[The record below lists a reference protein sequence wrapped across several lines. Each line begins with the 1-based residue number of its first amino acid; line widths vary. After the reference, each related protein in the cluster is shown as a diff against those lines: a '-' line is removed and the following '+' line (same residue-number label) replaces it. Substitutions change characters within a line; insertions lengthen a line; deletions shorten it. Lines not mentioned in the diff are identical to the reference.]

1 MKWCWVLPVLA
12 LAGCGKDTATDA
24 PVEVVRAGKIE
35 LRVAAAGEVRSAKAT
50 PLAVPGQGWSQRQLE
65 WMVAEGAQVK
75 QGDLLAR
82 FIAPQGELE
91 LTKAELDLRRNVLA
105 RMGKE
110 MELATAQDKVG
121 AEIAKVDVDLAIAER
136 YADADLGMFARNE
149 ILDAVQDAAF
159 LGFKHDTLEWQKRQT
174 GVRGGAELAV
184 LDSQRATYDMNA
196 KRRREDVAALELRAP
211 NDGVFVLNA
220 DWGGEKP
227 KVGASMW
234 AGQEFGA
241 LPELSA
247 LEVQFALTQLDAQGV
262 KVGSRVRMHPL
273 GRPDQEFKSE
283 VSWVAGAAQARSRQ
297 NPVKYVLMK
306 ATIPAQAVAQYK
318 LVPGQGMQAEV
329 FTGEKADGLSV
340 PNVALIAEGGKTF
353 VEVRSGGK
361 LSKREVQL
369 GARGTARSEVLK
381 GLQAG
386 DAVVLTPAANAV
398 DPDAKRF
405 SAPDA
410 GGGRG
415 GRGGGG
421 MRRVG

>member
-1 MKWCWVLPVLA
+1 MKWCWMLPLLA
-12 LAGCGKDTATDA
+12 LVACGKDATQDA
-24 PVEVVRAGKIE
+24 PVEVLKEGVLA
-35 LRVAAAGEVRSAKAT
+35 LRVSAAGEVRSAKAT

-65 WMVAEGAQVK
+65 WMVPEGSQVK
-75 QGDLLAR
+75 KGELIAR

-110 MELATAQDKVG
+110 LELATAQDRVG
-121 AEIAKVDVDLAIAER
+121 AEIAKVDVDLGIAER

-159 LGFKHDTLEWQKRQT
+159 LGFKHETLEWQKQQT

-184 LDSQRATYDMNA
+184 LDSQRATYDLNA

-262 KVGSRVRMHPL
+262 VVGSRVKMHPL
-273 GRPDQEFKSE
+273 GRPDQEFVSE
-283 VSWVAGAAQARSRQ
+283 VSWVAGAAQSRSRQ

-306 ATIPAQAVAQYK
+306 ATIPAEAVAKYRM
-318 LVPGQGMQAEV
+318 VPGQGMAAEV
-329 FTGEKADGLSV
+329 FTGEAGKGLSV

-353 VEVRSGGK
+353 VEVRVKGQ
-361 LSKREVQL
+361 LQKREVTL
-369 GARGTARSEVLK
+369 GARGTARSQVLG

-405 SAPDA
+405 SAPSDGA
-410 GGGRG
+410 RG

-421 MRRVG
+421 MRRMG

>member
-1 MKWCWVLPVLA
+1 MKIWMRMLPLLA
-12 LAGCGKDTATDA
+12 LSACGKDAALDA
-24 PVEVVRAGKIE
+24 PVEVVQESEVA
-35 LRVAAAGEVRSAKAT
+35 LRVSAAGEVRSAKAT
-50 PLAVPGQGWSQRQLE
+50 PLSVPGQGWSQRQLE
-65 WMVAEGAQVK
+65 WMVPEGSQVK
-75 QGDLLAR
+75 QGELIAR

-110 MELATAQDKVG
+110 LELATAQDKVG
-121 AEIAKVDVDLAIAER
+121 AEIAKVDVDLGIAYR
-136 YADADLGMFARNE
+136 YVGAELGMFARNE

-159 LGFKHDTLEWQKRQT
+159 RGYKHDTLEWQKQQT
-174 GVRGGAELAV
+174 STRGGAELAV
-184 LDSQRATYDMNA
+184 LDSQRATYDLNA
-196 KRRREDVAALELRAP
+196 KRRRDDVAALELRAP

-262 KVGSRVRMHPL
+262 KVGARVKMHAL
-273 GRPDQEFKSE
+273 GRPDQEFEST

-306 ATIPAQAVAQYK
+306 AVIPAEAVAKYQ
-318 LVPGQGMQAEV
+318 LVPGQGMAADV
-329 FTGEKADGLSV
+329 YTGESGKGLSV
-340 PNVALIAEGGKTF
+340 PNVALIAEGGKTY
-353 VEVRSGGK
+353 VEVRDGGK
-361 LSKREVQL
+361 LAKREVEL
-369 GARGTARSEVLK
+369 GARGTARSEVVK
-381 GLQAG
+381 GLKAG
-386 DAVVLTPAANAV
+386 DAVVLTPAANLA
-398 DPDAKRF
+398 DPNAKRF
-405 SAPDA
+405 SAPSDSS
-410 GGGRG
+410 RG

>member
-1 MKWCWVLPVLA
+1 MKIWMRMLPLLA
-12 LAGCGKDTATDA
+12 LSACGKDAALDA
-24 PVEVVRAGKIE
+24 PVEVVQESAVA
-35 LRVAAAGEVRSAKAT
+35 LRVSAAGEVRSAKAT

-65 WMVAEGAQVK
+65 WMVPEGSQVK
-75 QGDLLAR
+75 KGELIAR

-110 MELATAQDKVG
+110 LELSTAQDKVG
-121 AEIAKVDVDLAIAER
+121 AEIAKVDVDLGIAER
-136 YADADLGMFARNE
+136 YAGAELGMFARNE

-159 LGFKHDTLEWQKRQT
+159 LGYKHDTLEWQKRQT
-174 GVRGGAELAV
+174 STRGGAELAV
-184 LDSQRATYDMNA
+184 LDSQRATYD
-196 KRRREDVAALELRAP
+196 DVAALELRAP

-262 KVGSRVRMHPL
+262 KVGARVKMHAL
-273 GRPDQEFKSE
+273 GRPDQEFEST

-297 NPVKYVLMK
+297 NPVKYLLMK
-306 ATIPAQAVAQYK
+306 AVIPAEAVAKHQ
-318 LVPGQGMQAEV
+318 LVPGQGMAADV
-329 FTGEKADGLSV
+329 YTGESGKGLSV
-340 PNVALIAEGGKTF
+340 PNVALIAEGGKTY
-353 VEVRSGGK
+353 VEVREGGK
-361 LSKREVQL
+361 LAKREVEL
-369 GARGTARSEVLK
+369 GARGTARSEVTK
-381 GLQAG
+381 GLKSG
-386 DAVVLTPAANAV
+386 DAVVLTPAANLA
-398 DPDAKRF
+398 DPDARRF
-405 SAPDA
+405 SAPGDS
-410 GGGRG
+410 GRG

-421 MRRVG
+421 MRRMG

>member
-1 MKWCWVLPVLA
+1 MKWLRCMPLLA
-12 LAGCGKDTATDA
+12 LAACGKDTALDA
-24 PVEVVRAGKIE
+24 PVEVMAQAPIE
-35 LRVAAAGEVRSAKAT
+35 LRVAASGEVRSAKAT
-50 PLAVPGQGWSQRQLE
+50 PLSVPGQGWSQRQLE
-65 WMVAEGAQVK
+65 WMVAEGSQVK
-75 QGDLLAR
+75 QGELLAR

-105 RMGKE
+105 RFGKE
-110 MELATAQDKVG
+110 MDLSTAQDKVG

-159 LGFKHDTLEWQKRQT
+159 LGYKHDTLEWQKQQT

-184 LDSQRATYDMNA
+184 LDSQRATYDLNA

-262 KVGSRVRMHPL
+262 QVGSRVKMHAL
-273 GRPDQEFKSE
+273 GRPDQEFASK
-283 VSWVAGAAQARSRQ
+283 VSWVAGAAQSRSRN

-306 ATIPAQAVAQYK
+306 AMIPKEVVAKYG
-318 LVPGQGMQAEV
+318 LVPGQGMAADV
-329 FTGEKADGLSV
+329 FTGEKSQGLSV
-340 PNVALIAEGGKTF
+340 PNVALIAEGGKTY
-353 VEVRSGGK
+353 VEVRAGGK
-361 LSKREVQL
+361 LDKREVVL
-369 GARGTARSEVLK
+369 GARGTARSEVTK
-381 GLQAG
+381 GLKVG
-386 DAVVLTPAANAV
+386 DAVVLTPAANAI

-405 SAPDA
+405 SAPS
-410 GGGRG
+410 GEGRG
-415 GRGGGG
+415 GRGGG
-421 MRRVG
+421 MRRMG

>member
-1 MKWCWVLPVLA
+1 MKWILGMLSVLA
-12 LAGCGKDTATDA
+12 LAACGKDAALEA
-24 PVEVVRAGKIE
+24 PVEVVRESAVA
-35 LRVAAAGEVRSAKAT
+35 LRVSATGEVRSAKAT

-65 WMVAEGAQVK
+65 WMLPEGSQVK
-75 QGDLLAR
+75 QGELIAR

-110 MELATAQDKVG
+110 LELATAQDKVG
-121 AEIAKVDVDLAIAER
+121 AEIAKVDVDLGIAER
-136 YADADLGMFARNE
+136 YAGADLGMFARNE

-159 LGFKHDTLEWQKRQT
+159 LGFKHETLEWQKQQT
-174 GVRGGAELAV
+174 EVRGGAELAV
-184 LDSQRATYDMNA
+184 LDSQRATYDLNA

-262 KVGSRVRMHPL
+262 QVGARVAMHPL
-273 GRPDQEFKSE
+273 GRPDQSFEST

-297 NPVKYVLMK
+297 NPVKYVMMK
-306 ATIPAQAVAQYK
+306 ATIPAEAVAKFK
-318 LVPGQGMQAEV
+318 LVPGQGMSADV
-329 FTGEKADGLSV
+329 YTGESGQGLSV
-340 PNVALIAEGGKTF
+340 PNVALIAEGGKTY
-353 VEVRSGGK
+353 VEVREGGK
-361 LSKREVQL
+361 LAKREIEL
-369 GARGTARSEVLK
+369 GARGTARSEVVK
-381 GLQAG
+381 GLKAG
-386 DAVVLTPAANAV
+386 DAVVLTPAANQA

-405 SAPDA
+405 SAPSD
-410 GGGRG
+410 GSRG
-415 GRGGGG
+415 GRGGG
-421 MRRVG
+421 MRRMG

>member
-1 MKWCWVLPVLA
+1 MKGWWMLSLLA
-12 LAGCGKDTATDA
+12 LVACGKDAAQDA
-24 PVEVVRAGKIE
+24 PVEIIE
-35 LRVAAAGEVRSAKAT
+35 ASAVALRVAASGEVKSAKST

-65 WMVAEGAQVK
+65 WMVPEGSQVK
-75 QGDLLAR
+75 AGELIAR

-110 MELATAQDKVG
+110 IELSTAQDKVG
-121 AEIAKVDVDLAIAER
+121 AEIAKVDVDLGIAER
-136 YADADLGMFARNE
+136 YAGAELGMFARNE

-159 LGFKHDTLEWQKRQT
+159 LGYKHDTLEWQKEQT

-184 LDSQRATYDMNA
+184 LDSQRATFDLNA
-196 KRRREDVAALELRAP
+196 QRRREDVAALELRAP
-211 NDGVFVLNA
+211 HDGVFVLNS

-262 KVGSRVRMHPL
+262 KVGARVKMHGL
-273 GRPDQEFKSE
+273 GRPDQAFESK

-297 NPVKYVLMK
+297 NPVKYLLMK
-306 ATIPAQAVAQYK
+306 AIVPVEAVAKFQ
-318 LVPGQGMQAEV
+318 LVPGQGMAAEV
-329 FTGEKADGLSV
+329 FTGESDQGLSV
-340 PNVALIAEGGKTF
+340 PNVALIAEGGKTY
-353 VEVRSGGK
+353 VEVREGGK
-361 LSKREVQL
+361 LTKREIEL
-369 GARGTARSEVLK
+369 GARGTARSEVIK
-381 GLQAG
+381 GLKAG
-386 DAVVLTPAANAV
+386 DAVVLTPAANVA
-398 DPDAKRF
+398 DPNARRF
-405 SAPDA
+405 SAPTE
-410 GGGRG
+410 G

-421 MRRVG
+421 MRRMG

>member
-1 MKWCWVLPVLA
+1 MKWMLVLPLVA
-12 LAGCGKDTATDA
+12 LVACGNDPAQDA
-24 PVEVVRAGKIE
+24 PVEVLQDAAMN
-35 LRVAAAGEVRSAKAT
+35 LRVAAAGEVRSSKAT
-50 PLAVPGQGWSQRQLE
+50 PLTVPGQGWSQRQLE
-65 WMVAEGAQVK
+65 WMVPEGSQVK
-75 QGDLLAR
+75 KGELIAR

-110 MELATAQDKVG
+110 IELSAATDKVG
-121 AEIAKVDVDLAIAER
+121 AEIAKVDVDLGIAER

-159 LGFKHDTLEWQKRQT
+159 LGFKHKTLEWQREQT

-184 LDSQRATYDMNA
+184 LDSQRATYDLNA

-234 AGQEFGA
+234 AAQEFGA
-241 LPELSA
+241 LPELSS

-262 KVGSRVRMHPL
+262 KVGSRVKMHAL
-273 GRPDQEFKSE
+273 GRPDQEFVSE
-283 VSWVAGAAQARSRQ
+283 VSWVAGAAQSRSRQ
-297 NPVKYVLMK
+297 NPVKYLLMK
-306 ATIPAQAVAQYK
+306 AQIPADAVAKFK
-318 LVPGQGMQAEV
+318 LVPGQGMAAEV
-329 FTGEKADGLSV
+329 FTGESVKGLTV
-340 PNVALIAEGGKTF
+340 PNVALIADGGKTF
-353 VEVRSGGK
+353 VEVRVGSK
-361 LSKREVQL
+361 LEKREVTL

-381 GLQAG
+381 GLKAG
-386 DAVVLTPAANAV
+386 DAVVLTPAANAA

-405 SAPDA
+405 SAPA
-410 GGGRG
+410 GDGARG

>member
-1 MKWCWVLPVLA
+1 MKRMMWVLPLL
-12 LAGCGKDTATDA
+12 LAGCGKDAAVDA
-24 PVEVVRAGKIE
+24 PVEVVQQTDVV
-35 LRVAAAGEVRSAKAT
+35 LRVSAAGEVRSAKAT

-65 WMVAEGAQVK
+65 WMVPEGSQVK
-75 QGDLLAR
+75 QGELIAR

-110 MELATAQDKVG
+110 LELATAQDKVG
-121 AEIAKVDVDLAIAER
+121 AEIAKVDVDLGIAER
-136 YADADLGMFARNE
+136 YAGAELGMFARNE

-159 LGFKHDTLEWQKRQT
+159 LGFKHDTLEWQKQQT

-211 NDGVFVLNA
+211 NDGVFVLNS

-262 KVGSRVRMHPL
+262 QVGARVKMHAL
-273 GRPDQEFKSE
+273 GRPDQSFDST

-297 NPVKYVLMK
+297 NPVKYLLMK
-306 ATIPAQAVAQYK
+306 ATIPAEAVAKFK
-318 LVPGQGMQAEV
+318 LVPGQGMSADV
-329 FTGEKADGLSV
+329 YTGESGKGLSV
-340 PNVALIAEGGKTF
+340 PNVALFAEGGKTY
-353 VEVRSGGK
+353 VEVREGGT
-361 LSKREVQL
+361 LSRREVEL
-369 GARGTARSEVLK
+369 GARGTARSEVVK
-381 GLQAG
+381 GLKAG
-386 DAVVLTPAANAV
+386 DAVVLTPAANAA
-398 DPDAKRF
+398 DPNAKRF
-405 SAPDA
+405 SAPA
-410 GGGRG
+410 SGNRG
-415 GRGGGG
+415 GGGG
-421 MRRVG
+421 MRRMG

>member
-1 MKWCWVLPVLA
+1 MKIWMRMLPLLA
-12 LAGCGKDTATDA
+12 LSACGKDAALDA
-24 PVEVVRAGKIE
+24 PVEVVQESAVA
-35 LRVAAAGEVRSAKAT
+35 LRVSAAGEVRSAKAT

-65 WMVAEGAQVK
+65 WMVPEGSQVK
-75 QGDLLAR
+75 KGELIAR

-110 MELATAQDKVG
+110 LELSTTQDKVG
-121 AEIAKVDVDLAIAER
+121 AEIAKVDVDLGIAER
-136 YADADLGMFARNE
+136 YAGAELGMFARNE

-159 LGFKHDTLEWQKRQT
+159 LGYKHDTLEWQKRQT
-174 GVRGGAELAV
+174 STRGGAELAV
-184 LDSQRATYDMNA
+184 LDSQRATYDLNA
-196 KRRREDVAALELRAP
+196 KRRRDDVAALELRAP

-262 KVGSRVRMHPL
+262 KVGARVKMHAL
-273 GRPDQEFKSE
+273 GRPDQEFEST

-297 NPVKYVLMK
+297 NPVKYLLMK
-306 ATIPAQAVAQYK
+306 AVIPAEAVAKHQ
-318 LVPGQGMQAEV
+318 LVPGQGMAADV
-329 FTGEKADGLSV
+329 YTGESGKGLSV
-340 PNVALIAEGGKTF
+340 PNVALIAEGGKTY
-353 VEVRSGGK
+353 VEVREGGK
-361 LSKREVQL
+361 LAKREVEL
-369 GARGTARSEVLK
+369 GARGTARSEVTK
-381 GLQAG
+381 GLKSG
-386 DAVVLTPAANAV
+386 DAVVLTPAANLA
-398 DPDAKRF
+398 DPDARRF
-405 SAPDA
+405 SAPGDS
-410 GGGRG
+410 GRG

-421 MRRVG
+421 MRRMG